1 MTSRR
6 YLTLVVCVYDYLQPQ
21 EVTITKWQYCLGC
34 IATIEQFQKY
44 VPLHFGCLLPAS
56 CSLIEAVG

>member
-1 MTSRR
+1 
-6 YLTLVVCVYDYLQPQ
+6 VCVYDYLQPQ

-44 VPLHFGCLLPAS
+44 VPLHFGCLSPAS